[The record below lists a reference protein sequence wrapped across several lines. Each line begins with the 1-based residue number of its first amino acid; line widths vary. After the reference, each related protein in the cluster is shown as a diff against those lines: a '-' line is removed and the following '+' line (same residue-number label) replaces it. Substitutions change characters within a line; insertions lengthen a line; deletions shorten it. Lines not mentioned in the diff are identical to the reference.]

1 MKTAFCLCLATSII
15 AAADAPAHA
24 DTVDPAAYPELSADA
39 LLPPILA
46 ELRRTLKDPH
56 SITDFTL
63 CLPHKARLRD
73 GHPVSWSVTFSL
85 NARNSYGGYEGV
97 HIYSAL
103 FHDGHLSG
111 PIMSDQFDSN
121 EGFEG
126 LINGMISRQMATCP
140 VIDDARIQAILSG
153 SIFKPG

>member
-1 MKTAFCLCLATSII
+1 MKTAACLLAAVLTCTTVPVH
-15 AAADAPAHA
+15 ADAIN
-24 DTVDPAAYPELSADA
+24 PAAYPELSVDA

-46 ELRRTLKDPH
+46 ELKRTLKDPH

-63 CLPHKARLRD
+63 CLPHKAKLRD

-111 PIMSDQFDSN
+111 PILSDQFDSN

-126 LINGMISRQMATCP
+126 LINGMIARKMATCP
-140 VIDDARIQAILSG
+140 MIDDAHIQAILSG
-153 SIFKPG
+153 SIFKGD